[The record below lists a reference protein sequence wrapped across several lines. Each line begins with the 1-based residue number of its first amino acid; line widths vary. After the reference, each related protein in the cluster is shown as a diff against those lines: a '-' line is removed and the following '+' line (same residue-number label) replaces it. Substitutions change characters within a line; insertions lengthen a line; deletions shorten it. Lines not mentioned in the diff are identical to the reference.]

1 MPKHYFIGI
10 KLPKQVAETLH
21 NARGSWNLKSHKKY
35 MPPADMHITLLF
47 IGGDPHG
54 DIEKIN
60 EALADISHA
69 PFDLKTSGIRTFGN
83 PPTPRIVYAAVE
95 ENVMLDQL
103 HSKIK
108 QAVLPFKIKL
118 DDRPFTPHIT
128 LAAKWAGGV
137 PMDASA
143 DLVLGEVDFHVSEF
157 ILFEIQ
163 PTSSPKYVPLA
174 AYPLDD
180 SGESR
185 DSGHL

>member
-10 KLPKQVAETLH
+10 KLPKLAAETLH
-21 NARGSWNLKSHKKY
+21 NARRSWNLKSHKKY
-35 MPPADMHITLLF
+35 TPPADMHITLLF

-54 DIEKIN
+54 DIEKIS
-60 EALADISHA
+60 EALANISHT
-69 PFDLKTSGIRTFGN
+69 PFDLKTSGVRTFGN
-83 PPTPRIVYAAVE
+83 PATPRIVYAAVE
-95 ENVMLDQL
+95 ENTMLHQL

-108 QAVLPFKIKL
+108 QSVLPFKINL

-137 PMDASA
+137 PMDEEEALE
-143 DLVLGEVDFHVSEF
+143 LVPVNFHVSEF